1 MKTFTKKPRTRWGHG
16 EPVWAPPRTPRPRGS
31 EEQRGLHVGSLWGPT
46 SHTCVSSPSLS
57 ASTLSMSSGS
67 SLGSL
72 ASSRGSLNTSSRGS
86 LNSLSSSELY
96 YTSQGD
102 QMDSDYQ
109 YKLDFLLQEK
119 GGYIPSGPITTIHEN
134 EVVKSPSQP
143 GQSGPCRA
151 AVAAAGHA
159 PPLTEA
165 PKSVTSLSSRSSLS
179 SLSPPGSPLVLE
191 GTFPMSPHDVPLH
204 QFAADFD
211 DCELSGH
218 FADMGLGENQILLDP
233 DSGGASQS
241 PLEDKDLHECAK
253 EPFYEGAAGKGGR
266 RWPVSRLA
274 VSGDG
279 RRAAF
284 SMNRRCWSPFS
295 SCCSLCSDSSE
306 EFLSDVPRHFSF
318 IKEESP
324 SPALCNHSA
333 PGLPRGRPLHGSAR
347 ERAVDTLRTFTR
359 SLVLEEQGRERGLLF
374 KVGPKQM
381 KAKAISVP
389 AN

>member
-1 MKTFTKKPRTRWGHG
+1 
-16 EPVWAPPRTPRPRGS
+16 
-31 EEQRGLHVGSLWGPT
+31 
-46 SHTCVSSPSLS
+46 
-57 ASTLSMSSGS
+57 MSSGS

-96 YTSQGD
+96 YSQGD
-102 QMDSDYQ
+102 QVDSDYQ

-151 AVAAAGHA
+151 AVAATGHA

-191 GTFPMSPHDVPLH
+191 GTFPTSSPDVPLH
-204 QFAADFD
+204 RFTADFD
-211 DCELSGH
+211 DCELSSH
-218 FADMGLGENQILLDP
+218 FADMGLGENQMLPDP
-233 DSGGASQS
+233 DSGGASRS
-241 PLEDKDLHECAK
+241 LLEDRDLQECAR

-266 RWPVSRLA
+266 HRPVLPLGGVKGR
-274 VSGDG
+274 G

-284 SMNRRCWSPFS
+284 SIKNGASPLLLLLL
-295 SCCSLCSDSSE
+295 SL
-306 EFLSDVPRHFSF
+306 FWL
-318 IKEESP
+318 
-324 SPALCNHSA
+324 L
-333 PGLPRGRPLHGSAR
+333 RGG
-347 ERAVDTLRTFTR
+347 FTWY
-359 SLVLEEQGRERGLLF
+359 
-374 KVGPKQM
+374 P
-381 KAKAISVP
+381 
-389 AN
+389 